1 MSATILMILYQV
13 CGVVSV
19 VEWRKGLG
27 CVLSSVGNDRG
38 YNSSWSRVISLIGP
52 GLRINA
58 KKDDSSRKIYIDF
71 SLASF
76 PDTFGGG

>member
-1 MSATILMILYQV
+1 MILYQV

-52 GLRINA
+52 VLAGLLCSLSISFLLN
-58 KKDDSSRKIYIDF
+58 DDSR
-71 SLASF
+71 
-76 PDTFGGG
+76 